1 MSPRDEARRA
11 MAMTLGFDTGAAAVA
26 MAIAISSR
34 WLSTGGAPPEA
45 WQAGA
50 VATFTFALVGLASF
64 YLLRV
69 HRQVWRHAGWP
80 DAVKIMQ
87 AVGLATLMF
96 LPVMFLWNR
105 LIGFPRSAIL
115 IADLIWLAII
125 FLGRMIALGRSTRR
139 PFQIFFSRVRNDAP
153 MTLLICKAIE
163 APSVLRAL
171 NQDQEGAKVRV
182 LGLLEPDGAEFGRAI
197 RGVPVMGG
205 LDDLGKVLDLLAV
218 RYGKTPLVAVS
229 GSARERQYMTQILE
243 EAANR
248 KTEVLSL
255 DAGGD
260 GGAMLPVRPADLLK
274 RRERILDNRPV
285 AGLIEGSRV
294 FVTGGGGTIG
304 SELARQCAAMNPDL
318 LTLFDSSEYNLYEA
332 DLALRSEFP
341 NVRIKSELGDV
352 RDEIRVQRAI
362 KEADPDV
369 IIHAAALKHVPLME
383 HNVCEAILTN
393 VGGAVK
399 TARAAIEYD
408 VEKLVFVST
417 DKAVNPD
424 NVMGATKRLAEI
436 AMTRQARSSNLAV
449 SMVRFGNVLGSS
461 GSVVPLFE
469 RQISNGGPVT
479 LTHPDVTRYFMTVEE
494 ASALVLQS
502 ATHNGSPGTSSLYVL
517 DMGEPIRIK
526 ALAEAM
532 IRLKGLVPGRDIEIR
547 TTGLRPGEKMHE
559 MLTYNHEEVHSVGI
573 EGIYKVALEHP
584 IANDFDEQLDEL
596 LDHARNRRRDEAIK
610 ALSRLVP
617 EYKPK
622 HLRDRDSLIG

>member
-1 MSPRDEARRA
+1 MTPRDEARRA
-11 MAMTLGFDTGAAAVA
+11 MAITLGFDTGAAGFAMAVA
-26 MAIAISSR
+26 VSSR
-34 WLSTGGAPPEA
+34 WLSTGGAPPNA
-45 WQAGA
+45 LQSGLM
-50 VATFTFALVGLASF
+50 ATATFALVGLASF

-69 HRQVWRHAGWP
+69 HRQVWRHSGWT
-80 DAVKIMQ
+80 DAVKIIQ

-115 IADLIWLAII
+115 IADVVWLAII

-139 PFQIFFSRVRNDAP
+139 PFQIFFSRVQPNAP
-153 MTLLICKAIE
+153 IALLISKSIE
-163 APSVLRAL
+163 APAVLRSL
-171 NQDQEGAKVRV
+171 NQDDKGAKVRV

-218 RYGKTPLVAVS
+218 RYGRTPLVAVS

-248 KTEVLSL
+248 KTEVMSL
-255 DAGGD
+255 DAGLD

-274 RRERILDNRPV
+274 RRERVLDSRPV
-285 AGLIEGSRV
+285 ANLIEGSRV

-332 DLALRSEFP
+332 DLSLRSEFP
-341 NVRIKSELGDV
+341 NVRIQSELGDV
-352 RDEIRVQRAI
+352 RDDIRLGRAI
-362 KEADPDV
+362 RDADPDV

-399 TARAAIEYD
+399 TAKAAIAGD
-408 VEKLVFVST
+408 VAKMVFVST
-417 DKAVNPD
+417 DKAVHPD

-436 AMTRQARSSNLAV
+436 AVTRHARASDLAV

-469 RQISNGGPVT
+469 RQIAAGGPVT

-502 ATHNGSPGTSSLYVL
+502 ATHNGAPGTSSLYVL

-547 TTGLRPGEKMHE
+547 TTGLRAGEKMHE
-559 MLTYNHEEVHSVGI
+559 MLTYNHEEVHAIGI
-573 EGIYKVALEHP
+573 EGIYKVASEQQF
-584 IANDFDEQLDEL
+584 ANDFDEELDEL
-596 LDHARNRRRDEAIK
+596 LDHARNRRREEAIMS
-610 ALSRLVP
+610 LSKLVP

-622 HLRDRDSLIG
+622 HMRE

>member
-1 MSPRDEARRA
+1 MTPRDEARRA
-11 MAMTLGFDTGAAAVA
+11 MAITLGFDTGAAAFA
-26 MAIAISSR
+26 MAVAVSTR

-45 WQAGA
+45 IQSG
-50 VATFTFALVGLASF
+50 VMATVTFALVALASF

-69 HRQVWRHAGWP
+69 HRQVWRHSGWT
-80 DAVKIMQ
+80 DAVKIIQ

-115 IADLIWLAII
+115 IADVIWLAMI
-125 FLGRMIALGRSTRR
+125 FLARMIALGRSTRR
-139 PFQIFFSRVRNDAP
+139 PFQIFFSRVQPNAP
-153 MTLLICKAIE
+153 IALLISKSIE
-163 APSVLRAL
+163 APAVLRSL
-171 NQDQEGAKVRV
+171 NQDDKGAKVRV

-248 KTEVLSL
+248 KTEVMSL
-255 DAGGD
+255 DAGLD

-274 RRERILDNRPV
+274 RRERILDSRPV
-285 AGLIEGSRV
+285 ANLIEGSRV

-332 DLALRSEFP
+332 DLALKSEFP
-341 NVRIKSELGDV
+341 NVRIQSELGDV
-352 RDEIRVQRAI
+352 RDDIRLGRAI
-362 KEADPDV
+362 RDADPDV

-399 TARAAIEYD
+399 AAKAAIEGE
-408 VEKLVFVST
+408 VAKMVFVST
-417 DKAVNPD
+417 DKAVHPD

-436 AMTRQARSSNLAV
+436 AVTRHARSSDLAV

-469 RQISNGGPVT
+469 RQIAAGGPVT
-479 LTHPDVTRYFMTVEE
+479 LTHADVTRYFMTVEE

-502 ATHNGSPGTSSLYVL
+502 ATHNGAPGTSSLYVL

-559 MLTYNHEEVHSVGI
+559 MLTYNHEEVHAIGI
-573 EGIYKVALEHP
+573 EGIYKVASEYTF
-584 IANDFDEQLDEL
+584 ANDFDEQLDEL
-596 LDHARNRRRDEAIK
+596 LDHARHRRREEAII
-610 ALSRLVP
+610 ALSKLVP

-622 HLRDRDSLIG
+622 HMRE

>member
-1 MSPRDEARRA
+1 MTPRDEARRA
-11 MAMTLGFDTGAAAVA
+11 MGLTLGFDTVAAAIA
-26 MAIAISSR
+26 MAFAITVR
-34 WLSTGGAPPEA
+34 WLATGGAPPDA
-45 WQAGA
+45 IQAGA
-50 VATFTFALVGLASF
+50 MATMTFAAVALASF
-64 YLLRV
+64 YLFRV
-69 HRQVWRHAGWP
+69 HKQVWRHSGWT
-80 DAVKIMQ
+80 DAVRIMQ

-105 LIGFPRSAIL
+105 LIGFPRSAII
-115 IADLIWLAII
+115 IADFVWLAFL

-139 PFQIFFSRVRNDAP
+139 PFQIFFSRVQADAP
-153 MTLLICKAIE
+153 MTLLISKAVE
-163 APSVLRAL
+163 APAILSTL
-171 NQDQEGAKVRV
+171 NRDGRGAKVRV
-182 LGLLEPDGAEFGRAI
+182 LGLIEPDGAEFGRAI

-205 LDDLGKVLDLLAV
+205 LEDLGKVLDLLAV

-248 KTEVLSL
+248 KTEVMSL

-260 GGAMLPVRPADLLK
+260 GSAMLPVRPADLLR
-274 RRERILDNRPV
+274 RRERILDYSPV
-285 AGLIEGSRV
+285 TNLIEGSRV
-294 FVTGGGGTIG
+294 LVTGGGGTIG
-304 SELARQCAAMNPDL
+304 SELARQCAAMNPDS
-318 LTLFDSSEYNLYEA
+318 LTLFDASEYNLYEA
-332 DLALRSEFP
+332 DLALRAEFP
-341 NVRIKSELGDV
+341 NVRIFSELGNV

-362 KEADPDV
+362 EQSDPDV

-383 HNVCEAILTN
+383 NNVCEAILTN
-393 VGGAVK
+393 VGGAIK
-399 TARAAIEYD
+399 TAKAARMQE

-436 AMTRQARSSNLAV
+436 AMTRQAESSSLSV

-469 RQISNGGPVT
+469 RQIAAGGPVT

-502 ATHNGSPGTSSLYVL
+502 ATHNGAPGSASLYVL
-517 DMGEPIRIK
+517 DMGEPVRIK

-547 TTGLRPGEKMHE
+547 TTGLRAGEKMHE
-559 MLTYNHEEVHSVGI
+559 MLTYNHEEVNSIGI
-573 EGIYKVALEHP
+573 EGIYKVASKQV
-584 IANDFDEQLDEL
+584 ASNDFDERLDEL
-596 LDHARNRRRDEAIK
+596 LEMARLRKRNDAIRM
-610 ALSRLVP
+610 LSQLVP

-622 HLRDRDSLIG
+622 HLPD

>member
-1 MSPRDEARRA
+1 MTPRDEARRA
-11 MAMTLGFDTGAAAVA
+11 MAITLGFDTGAAAFA
-26 MAIAISSR
+26 MAVAVSSR
-34 WLSTGGAPPEA
+34 WLSTGGAPPDA
-45 WQAGA
+45 WQSGIM
-50 VATFTFALVGLASF
+50 ATATFALVGLASF

-69 HRQVWRHAGWP
+69 HRQVWRHSGWT
-80 DAVKIMQ
+80 DAVKIIQ

-105 LIGFPRSAIL
+105 LIGFPRSAIV
-115 IADLIWLAII
+115 IADVIWLAII

-139 PFQIFFSRVRNDAP
+139 PFQIFFSRVQPNAP
-153 MTLLICKAIE
+153 IALLISKSIE
-163 APSVLRAL
+163 APAVLRSL
-171 NQDQEGAKVRV
+171 NQDDKGAKVRV

-205 LDDLGKVLDLLAV
+205 LDDLGKVLDLMAV

-248 KTEVLSL
+248 KTEVMSL
-255 DAGGD
+255 DAGLD
-260 GGAMLPVRPADLLK
+260 GGSMLPVRPADLLK
-274 RRERILDNRPV
+274 RRERVLDSRPV
-285 AGLIEGSRV
+285 ANLIEGSRV

-332 DLALRSEFP
+332 DLALKSEFP
-341 NVRIKSELGDV
+341 NVRIQSELGDV
-352 RDEIRVQRAI
+352 RDEIRLGRAI
-362 KEADPDV
+362 RDADPDV

-399 TARAAIEYD
+399 TAKAAINAE
-408 VEKLVFVST
+408 VAKMVFVST
-417 DKAVNPD
+417 DKAVHPD

-436 AMTRQARSSNLAV
+436 AVSRHARTSDLAV

-469 RQISNGGPVT
+469 RQIAAGGPVT

-502 ATHNGSPGTSSLYVL
+502 ATHNGAPGTSSLYVL

-532 IRLKGLVPGRDIEIR
+532 IRLKGLVPGRDIEIK
-547 TTGLRPGEKMHE
+547 TTGLRAGEKMHE
-559 MLTYNHEEVHSVGI
+559 MLTYNHEEVHAIGI
-573 EGIYKVALEHP
+573 EGIYKVASEHKF
-584 IANDFDEQLDEL
+584 ANDFDEQLDEL
-596 LDHARNRRRDEAIK
+596 LDHARHRRREEAIIG
-610 ALSRLVP
+610 LSKLVP

-622 HLRDRDSLIG
+622 HMRE